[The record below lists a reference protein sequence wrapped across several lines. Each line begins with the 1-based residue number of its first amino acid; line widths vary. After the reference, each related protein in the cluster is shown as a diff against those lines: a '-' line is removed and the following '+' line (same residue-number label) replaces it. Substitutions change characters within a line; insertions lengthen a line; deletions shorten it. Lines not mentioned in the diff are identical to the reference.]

1 MQRYN
6 LGFISDEDIY
16 NHVRATVMQYR
27 RSINIKEFNKNI
39 IDPIKLT
46 FDSKIYNQTMEETIK
61 SECIRQIDKTNN
73 NRIGY
78 FHQFLSKYA
87 GNNWEVPANGKK
99 GGFDVVND
107 ELHIYAEMKNKHNT
121 MNSASGAKTYM
132 KMQNKLLRDDKATC
146 ILVEVISRQ
155 SQDITWKVTVDKE
168 KFDNSRI
175 RRMSIDKFYELVF
188 GDSKAFFKLCIA
200 LPKILDDILKA
211 EPSIATKY
219 DVYDKLDKK
228 DFLKSLYL
236 LAFKTYEGF
245 DNLK

>member
-6 LGFISDEDIY
+6 LGFISDKDIY
-16 NHVRATVMQYR
+16 KHVRATVMQYR

-46 FDSKIYNQTMEETIK
+46 FDSKIYNQTIEETIK

-121 MNSASGAKTYM
+121 MNSSSAAKTYM

-155 SQDITWKVTVDKE
+155 SQDITWQVTVDKE
-168 KFDNSRI
+168 KFNNSRI

>member
-1 MQRYN
+1 
-6 LGFISDEDIY
+6 
-16 NHVRATVMQYR
+16 
-27 RSINIKEFNKNI
+27 
-39 IDPIKLT
+39 
-46 FDSKIYNQTMEETIK
+46 
-61 SECIRQIDKTNN
+61 
-73 NRIGY
+73 
-78 FHQFLSKYA
+78 
-87 GNNWEVPANGKK
+87 
-99 GGFDVVND
+99 
-107 ELHIYAEMKNKHNT
+107 
-121 MNSASGAKTYM
+121 
-132 KMQNKLLRDDKATC
+132 MQNKLLRDDKATC

-155 SQDITWKVTVDKE
+155 SQDITWQVTVDKE
-168 KFDNSRI
+168 KFNNSRI